1 MSFNIKRNIVPRSV
15 WRNPLHFIAFGF
27 GSGALPYAPGTAG
40 TLVAIPIYLLLAPLS
55 IMAYALVTVAMFVA
69 GVWICDR
76 TSKDIGVH
84 DHSGIVWDEIVGYLV
99 TMFMA
104 PAGWA
109 WWVAG
114 FVLFRLFDILK
125 PFPIAALDRRVR
137 GGLGIMVDDVL
148 AAIYAALLLQIA
160 VYTVT

>member
-15 WRNPLHFIAFGF
+15 WRKPVHFIAFGF
-27 GSGALPYAPGTAG
+27 GSGTVPYAPGTVG

-55 IMAYALVTVAMFVA
+55 VMTYALVTVVMFVI

-104 PAGWA
+104 PPGWL
-109 WWVAG
+109 WWLAG
-114 FVLFRLFDILK
+114 FVLFRFFDILK
-125 PFPIAALDRRVR
+125 PFPIAALDRRIA

-148 AAIYAALLLQIA
+148 AGIYAALLLQIA